1 MNAAKARF
9 FASPLA
15 RLPKVARLPR
25 RNPEKA
31 GIIAN
36 DTIADLLVTQ
46 LCPKDGTFI
55 DIGAQYGA
63 VFASA
68 LRHDPSIY
76 VIAFEADAGKAEVLR
91 RVHLGVLIFGVAAGE
106 TPGKAKFHINTKA
119 SGFNSLVPSTGEHIK
134 EASVDVVRLDDV
146 VHDSQPDVIKID
158 VEGAELGVLRGA
170 TKLIARTRPTIMFE
184 CVMRGTNALGYS
196 AEALWDWFTQMN
208 YAVYTPNRVAHT
220 APALTL
226 EAFLDAQQYPFAS
239 HNYFAI
245 PKERTEQVR
254 NDARSILGIH
264 AA

>member
-15 RLPKVARLPR
+15 RLPRLGSIQP

-31 GIIAN
+31 GIEAN
-36 DTIADLLVTQ
+36 DVIAELLIAQ
-46 LCPKDGTFI
+46 LCPKGGTFL

-68 LRHDPSIY
+68 LRHDPTLE
-76 VIAFEADAGKAEVLR
+76 VIAFEADQAKAEVLR
-91 RVHLGVLIFGVAAGE
+91 KVHSGVMVFGVAAGE
-106 TPGKAKFHINTKA
+106 RPGEADFHLHTKA
-119 SGFNSLVPSTGEHIK
+119 SGFNSLVPSSGNHIERTK
-134 EASVDVVRLDDV
+134 VKVVRIDDV
-146 VHDSQPDVIKID
+146 IADSAPDLVKID

-170 TKLIARTRPTIMFE
+170 EKLFRRTRPAIMFE
-184 CVMRGTNALGYS
+184 CVLRGTNGLGYS
-196 AEALWDWFTQMN
+196 AQTLWSWFDAQG
-208 YAVYTPNRVAHT
+208 YSIFTPNRVAHDAPPMT
-220 APALTL
+220 A

-245 PKERTEQVR
+245 PVERRIDVR
-254 NDARSILGIH
+254 DRARAILGVR